1 MNSFKA
7 IITIAVFMLSTPSHA
22 LTPAFQGFDQSYV
35 TLGATVQDKQEITV
49 KIDDAPFHF
58 EFTAKLS
65 AVNMS
70 GTFSDYL
77 DQMEFT
83 LMYEKL
89 PSKIG
94 SQDRYFSLVTIIA
107 VLDGEAM
114 EISDPNFS
122 ILPPYNKKPKAIAA
136 STAHSKEINAF
147 NKSSSSNI
155 YTQFESKI
163 DDAALIPWNKKRRNQ
178 DFTQASTAK
187 STREFDSQPSQKSRK
202 KLKKLAP
209 LNNAPKPAK
218 YGKIQSPQVAA
229 QNSNNYLNSARSSI
243 PSAHFI
249 QNETTRGLLGFTMLG
264 TAIVSFIQGYLE
276 HSSAQTASAN
286 AQALAWIAAN
296 ANTPAET
303 PQSDV
308 NFQILANNIVN
319 NDDNFQILANNLIN
333 NEVNKKD
340 KHIANRNLAWGVG
353 AVSFLSSVVVLNF

>member
-1 MNSFKA
+1 MASLGEKMNSFKA
-7 IITIAVFMLSTPSHA
+7 IITIAVIMLTTLSYA
-22 LTPAFQGFDQSYV
+22 LTPTFQGFDQSYV
-35 TLGATVQDKQEITV
+35 TLGATVRDKQDITV

-89 PSKIG
+89 PSKVG
-94 SQDRYFSLVTIIA
+94 SQDRYFSLVTIVV

-114 EISDPNFS
+114 EISDPKFS
-122 ILPPYNKKPKAIAA
+122 ILPPFNKNPKAIAA

-147 NKSSSSNI
+147 NKSRSSDI
-155 YTQFESKI
+155 YTRFESKI

-178 DFTQASTAK
+178 DFTSASAAK
-187 STREFDSQPSQKSRK
+187 STQEVDSQPSQKSRK
-202 KLKKLAP
+202 KLNKLAP
-209 LNNAPKPAK
+209 LNNASKPAK
-218 YGKIQSPQVAA
+218 YAKIHSPQVAA

-243 PSAHFI
+243 PSNHFI
-249 QNETTRGLLGFTMLG
+249 QNETTRGLVGYTLLG

-286 AQALAWIAAN
+286 AQALAPIILSE
-296 ANTPAET
+296 PY
-303 PQSDV
+303 
-308 NFQILANNIVN
+308 FQILY
-319 NDDNFQILANNLIN
+319 N
-333 NEVNKKD
+333 NEINKNS
-340 KHIANRNLAWGVG
+340 KHIANRNLVWGAGV
-353 AVSFLSSVVVLNF
+353 VSFLSSVVILNF